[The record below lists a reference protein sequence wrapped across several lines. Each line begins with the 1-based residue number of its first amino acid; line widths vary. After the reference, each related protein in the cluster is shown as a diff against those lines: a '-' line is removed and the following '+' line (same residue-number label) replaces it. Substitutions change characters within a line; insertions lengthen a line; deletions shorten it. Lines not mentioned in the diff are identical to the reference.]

1 MSGEGSVSTGV
12 ANLDMVL
19 SGGFRPKSVI
29 LVSGN
34 PGSGKTIFS
43 TQFLLAGTRIGERGL
58 YVSFTE
64 RKEDYYTNMETLGL
78 DVNDPGEKGLFKF
91 IDFPTLDE
99 EGMKEAADVVTKEIM
114 DYQPRRLVVD
124 SISAFTQSMG
134 KAETRQFLHVLF
146 GRILKDL
153 DVTTLLIGE
162 IQLGESKTGF
172 GVEEFIA
179 DGVILLKYSRTGKTE
194 KREMEI
200 PKMRGVPVIKSSYEY
215 TIDKRYGGIGLIV
228 LPIQAPIE
236 EMPKEKITTGV
247 KGLDKMLIGGVYRGS
262 ITLVEGETGIGKTTL
277 CAQFLIENARRGE
290 RSLFL
295 SFEEPVGQIRRQ
307 LDGLKF
313 NYRELDGLIIESY
326 VPKALTPLHYYG
338 LVKEAVDDINPT
350 ALAIDSITAIKHTLK
365 EDDFI
370 EFIRYL
376 QLLSKEKSLTVFL
389 TALIKQNSS
398 VMGISTLA
406 DNVIVMTYYQI
417 KDRISREISVMKTRG
432 SPHERR
438 VMEFQI
444 TDHGIF
450 VSD

>member
-124 SISAFTQSMG
+124 SISAFTQSMS

-146 GRILKDL
+146 ARILKDL

-326 VPKALTPLHYYG
+326 VPEALTPLHYYG

>member
-1 MSGEGSVSTGV
+1 LSGEGSVSTGV

-58 YVSFTE
+58 YVSFAE

-162 IQLGESKTGF
+162 IPLGESKTGF

-200 PKMRGVPVIKSSYEY
+200 PKMRGVPVMKSSYEY

-326 VPKALTPLHYYG
+326 VPEALTPLHYYG
-338 LVKEAVDDINPT
+338 LVKEAVDDIKPT
-350 ALAIDSITAIKHTLK
+350 VLAIDSITAIQHTLK

-398 VMGISTLA
+398 VTGISTLA

>member
-124 SISAFTQSMG
+124 SISAFTQSMS

-326 VPKALTPLHYYG
+326 VPEALTPLHYYG

-398 VMGISTLA
+398 VTGISTLA

>member
-34 PGSGKTIFS
+34 PGLGKTIFS

-124 SISAFTQSMG
+124 SISAFTQSMS

-350 ALAIDSITAIKHTLK
+350 VLAIDSITAIKHTLK

>member
-1 MSGEGSVSTGV
+1 LSGEGSVSTGV

-34 PGSGKTIFS
+34 PGLGKTIFS

-124 SISAFTQSMG
+124 SISAFTQSMS

-350 ALAIDSITAIKHTLK
+350 VLAIDSITAIKHTLK

>member
-124 SISAFTQSMG
+124 SISAFTQSMS